1 MRNAKYEWSE
11 RAERHGRQKPRG
23 QRSSVAG
30 ATEIQWSEWDERHGR
45 QSREGSGPVLRE
57 QPKQWSGANG
67 RSRTSVGRCCA
78 GLDFQ
83 PKLLRAREI
92 AGAVDDK
99 WHGSGYLSRSAQ
111 PTHALA
117 LAVAL
122 YRASGERHFR
132 SCACVFFTGAIGS
145 CCQQNLE
152 QQRHRL

>member
-45 QSREGSGPVLRE
+45 QSREGSGRALRE

-67 RSRTSVGRCCA
+67 GSRTSVGRCCA

-92 AGAVDDK
+92 AGDVDDK
-99 WHGSGYLSRSAQ
+99 WHGSGYLNRSAQ
-111 PTHALA
+111 PIYALA
-117 LAVAL
+117 LELAIRVVD
-122 YRASGERHFR
+122 RGRHFPF
-132 SCACVFFTGAIGS
+132 CARGLFTGAIGS
-145 CCQQNLE
+145 GC
-152 QQRHRL
+152 